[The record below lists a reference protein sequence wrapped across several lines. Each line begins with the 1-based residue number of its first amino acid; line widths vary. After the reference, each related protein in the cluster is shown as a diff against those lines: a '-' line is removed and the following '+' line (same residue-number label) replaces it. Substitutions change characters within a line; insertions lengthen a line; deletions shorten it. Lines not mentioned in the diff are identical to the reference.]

1 MADSLAR
8 CGLVCSKCYRLSCAL
23 DRVWPHLQPQNS
35 YLCICF
41 WRRMGDTGSCPILSQ
56 ADSLACCFFLLNI
69 CSNSPDGLC
78 CLLSMET
85 CKRIFQNQVAEM
97 SVQFCCPWLAEVHVN
112 FRPLSSQFGIT
123 RKAMS
128 PSCNVMASAAAAC
141 LLPVTFAGLTSYLTR
156 DGSTV
161 VTSFV
166 SLHLISWL

>member
-1 MADSLAR
+1 MIFAPMADSLAR

-112 FRPLSSQFGIT
+112 FRPLSSQFGIKHT
-123 RKAMS
+123 R
-128 PSCNVMASAAAAC
+128 PC
-141 LLPVTFAGLTSYLTR
+141 LLHAMWWPLLLQL
-156 DGSTV
+156 
-161 VTSFV
+161 V
-166 SLHLISWL
+166 SSP